1 MGRICGG
8 EENWS
13 SAIWSIT
20 IRFFH
25 PLLNVPHS
33 NRKINSR
40 HGVPCGLQHL

>member
-1 MGRICGG
+1 MERICGG

-13 SAIWSIT
+13 SA

>member
-13 SAIWSIT
+13 NAIWSNA
-20 IRFFH
+20 IRFFY
-25 PLLNVPHS
+25 PLIKVLHI
-33 NRKINSR
+33 NRNINSR

>member
-13 SAIWSIT
+13 SAI
-20 IRFFH
+20 H
-25 PLLNVPHS
+25 LVPPPLIKVPHS
-33 NRKINSR
+33 NRNINSR